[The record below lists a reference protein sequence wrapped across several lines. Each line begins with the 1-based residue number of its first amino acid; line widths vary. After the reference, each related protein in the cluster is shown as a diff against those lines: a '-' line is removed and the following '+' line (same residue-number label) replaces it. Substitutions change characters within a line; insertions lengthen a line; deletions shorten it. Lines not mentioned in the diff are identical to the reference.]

1 MVVHY
6 NHELTVEVEEV
17 ISLNLLLLIYMSGD
31 VIKGLTVVIYL
42 SVNVRARCHMI
53 TEMLKK

>member
-1 MVVHY
+1 VVVRY
-6 NHELTVEVEEV
+6 NHELTIEVEEV

-42 SVNVRARCHMI
+42 FVNVRARWHMI